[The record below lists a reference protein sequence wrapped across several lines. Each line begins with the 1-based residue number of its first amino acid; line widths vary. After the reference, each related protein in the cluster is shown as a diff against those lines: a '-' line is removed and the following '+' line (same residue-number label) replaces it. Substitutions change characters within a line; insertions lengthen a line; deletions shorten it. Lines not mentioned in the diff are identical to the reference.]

1 MALLIE
7 FHSASLVPRRI
18 PAPYL
23 SLAGIIF
30 CPRSRGQAPGYF
42 CNTIGTKRQ
51 FAALQRF
58 RRLFGVLPTRRV
70 GVLFSGIPSDP
81 ATITV
86 RQALVDGLREHG
98 WEEGRNVI
106 LEVRYSGPDSAR
118 FTELAADLVALNVS
132 AILTANMQALD
143 AAHRKA
149 TTIPI
154 IMAGAGRAVE
164 LGFIASLAQPGG
176 NITGLVS
183 QIDTVSVKNLELFK
197 EIKPGIERI
206 GIIYSPANVSSLA
219 AMKEQQEEV
228 APRLGLVVLPI
239 PVSKPAAHCA
249 RGVQALHVH
258 PAPAILPHRV
268 KIAAFAIERRLPT
281 NAELNVMAR
290 DGLLMSY
297 GYDNRANWRR
307 AASYVDRIFKGAN
320 PAETPAE
327 QVDRFQFMINL
338 KTARAIGL
346 DLQQALLARAD
357 EVID

>member
-1 MALLIE
+1 M
-7 FHSASLVPRRI
+7 
-18 PAPYL
+18 
-23 SLAGIIF
+23 
-30 CPRSRGQAPGYF
+30 
-42 CNTIGTKRQ
+42 
-51 FAALQRF
+51 
-58 RRLFGVLPTRRV
+58 

-81 ATITV
+81 ATIPV

-106 LEVRYSGPDSAR
+106 LEVRYSGPDPAR

-143 AAHRKA
+143 AARRKT

-154 IMAGAGRAVE
+154 IMAGAGKAVE

-183 QIDTVSVKNLELFK
+183 QIETVSEKNLELFK

-219 AMKEQQEEV
+219 AMKEQQEEI

-239 PVSKPAAHCA
+239 PVSKPADLDEAFTTIV
-249 RGVQALHVH
+249 REGVQALHVH
-258 PAPAILPHRV
+258 PAPTIFPHRV

-281 NAELNVMAR
+281 NAGLNVMAR

-297 GYDNRANWRR
+297 GYDNRASWRR

-320 PAETPAE
+320 PAETPVE
-327 QVDRFQFMINL
+327 QVDRFQFIINL
-338 KTARAIGL
+338 KTARAIGV
-346 DLQQALLARAD
+346 DLPQALLARAD